1 MVTTKNGNHTNMN
14 EGRSGNGPT
23 HRSWLERLSHVLL
36 GEPKD
41 REQLIELLRDAQ
53 QRRLLD
59 SDALAMIEGVLQ
71 VSEMQV
77 RDIMVPRAQMV
88 VIQHDTSLQDILPI
102 LTESE
107 HSRFPVIVESR
118 DEVIGI
124 LLAKDLLGYFV
135 PGRHSTFNVRDILRP
150 AGFIPEGKRL
160 NVLLKEF
167 RANRNHMAIVVDEYG
182 GVAGLV
188 TIEDV
193 LEQIV
198 GEIEDEHD
206 IDEESF
212 INKHSASNYT
222 VKALTPI
229 EDFNNYFDN
238 DFSDAEFDT
247 TGGLVVHGFGRV
259 PRRGESITIGRF
271 RFKVLHADNRRVHL
285 LQVSMASQE
294 DANELRGDK
303 SEVSSTA
310 SEAEHY
316 SGQK

>member
-1 MVTTKNGNHTNMN
+1 MN
-14 EGRSGNGPT
+14 EGRSSNGPA

-59 SDALAMIEGVLQ
+59 SDALAMIEGVMQ

-88 VIQHDTSLQDILPI
+88 VIKHDTSLQDILPI
-102 LTESE
+102 ITESE

-135 PGRHSTFNVRDILRP
+135 PGRHSAFNVRDILRP
-150 AGFIPEGKRL
+150 AVFIPEGKRL

-198 GEIEDEHD
+198 GEELLDG
-206 IDEESF
+206 
-212 INKHSASNYT
+212 K
-222 VKALTPI
+222 TPTPRQ
-229 EDFNNYFDN
+229 
-238 DFSDAEFDT
+238 AQQGAG
-247 TGGLVVHGFGRV
+247 TGAGPKGPPGKGAGSPGPGPTGPPGPVQPHR
-259 PRRGESITIGRF
+259 
-271 RFKVLHADNRRVHL
+271 
-285 LQVSMASQE
+285 
-294 DANELRGDK
+294 
-303 SEVSSTA
+303 
-310 SEAEHY
+310 
-316 SGQK
+316 